1 MTGGQMKIESVKRWG
16 MAALAVF
23 LAAGV
28 FWIAVKLFK
37 SSAKTE
43 EKVIKVS
50 GIRTELKDINE
61 TVVIQGIAE
70 GDPQIKIYPAVPGKF
85 ERVAA
90 REGSFVKKD
99 DTILFINRDIV
110 GMDFQLVPIK
120 SPVNGIVTKIY
131 YSDKGAAVSPQNPV
145 AEVAD
150 PDNVKV
156 ILHTGEEE
164 MVKVKSGMAAEIK
177 PVYGGGAGVKASV
190 YSCTPFIDTDTMSGT
205 IIVKAGNANHEVK
218 PGMSVEVTI
227 STSVRK
233 SIMIPQSAVL
243 MGEGKTY
250 VYVNDNGRAKS
261 GDVELGYMSGDDV
274 EIKSGIAV
282 GVDVVTDGNFK
293 LSDGSSISEEKE

>member
-1 MTGGQMKIESVKRWG
+1 MKIESVKKWA
-16 MAALAVF
+16 MAALVVF
-23 LAAGV
+23 LAAAA
-28 FWIAVKLFK
+28 FWITVKLLK
-37 SSAKTE
+37 SSAKVE

-50 GIRTELKDINE
+50 GIRAELKDINE

-90 REGSFVKKD
+90 REGSAVKKD

-110 GMDFQLVPIK
+110 GMDFQLAPIK
-120 SPVNGIVTKIY
+120 SSVNGIVTKIY

-164 MVKVKSGMAAEIK
+164 MVKVKSGMDAEIK
-177 PVYGGGAGVKASV
+177 PVYGDGAPVKVSV

-205 IIVKAGNANHEVK
+205 IIVKGGNPGRVIK

-227 STSVRK
+227 HTTVRK
-233 SIMIPQSAVL
+233 SIMIPQSALL

-261 GDVELGYMSGDDV
+261 TDVEPGYMSGDDV
-274 EIKSGIAV
+274 EIKSGITEGA
-282 GVDVVTDGNFK
+282 DVITDGNFK
-293 LSDGSSISEEKE
+293 LSDGARISEEK